1 MEIYIDVTLFI
12 FFYLVINQKS
22 SPLQIPQKRSSNSQV
37 QHQSAVGRNF
47 QIPGCMKSNAS
58 SKKVKAGLLHNFL
71 QNLRAMSYINFQN
84 KHIYIYVYIYIYTK
98 QGQKGDESL
107 CWCPKSIIFSRKP
120 TDFLGPS
127 MVRNTHNRSTSPMS
141 STPNSTWSKAGLNGL
156 RGQEVIHKIHS
167 KQPFGRFTVL
177 IWDK

>member
-84 KHIYIYVYIYIYTK
+84 KHIYICIYIHNKARAERRRITLLMSEINHL
-98 QGQKGDESL
+98 QQETNR
-107 CWCPKSIIFSRKP
+107 F
-120 TDFLGPS
+120 FGPLD
-127 MVRNTHNRSTSPMS
+127 VE
-141 STPNSTWSKAGLNGL
+141 K
-156 RGQEVIHKIHS
+156 HS
-167 KQPFGRFTVL
+167 
-177 IWDK
+177 